1 MQMLDYNEIKSHKIM
16 KKNKI
21 MRYLSA
27 TLLILLTSITAAQQA
42 SRFTLAPGDQ
52 IAISVFDE
60 PDLSV
65 EFTLSDNGVVNYP
78 LLGEIRV
85 AGLTMPELEKRIAD
99 GLRGDYL
106 IKPEVTVSMTQYRMF
121 YLNGEVNRP
130 GGYPYQP
137 GLTLEKALALAG
149 GLSPRAARKKI
160 EVKRASDV
168 SDATEIIRMS
178 DPVQAGDVITV
189 PQSFF

>member
-1 MQMLDYNEIKSHKIM
+1 M
-16 KKNKI
+16 KKMHIFRNVG
-21 MRYLSA
+21 A
-27 TLLILLTSITAAQQA
+27 TLLVLVTSLAAAQQVA
-42 SRFTLAPGDQ
+42 DYVLGPGDQ
-52 IAISVFDE
+52 VAISVFGE

-65 EFTLSDNGVVNYP
+65 EFTLSDNGALNYP
-78 LLGEIRV
+78 FLGEIRV

-106 IKPEVTVSMTQYRMF
+106 INPEVAVSMKQYRQF
-121 YLNGEVNRP
+121 FLNGEVNRP

-149 GLSPRAARKKI
+149 GLSPRAARNKI
-160 EVKRASDV
+160 EVKRANNLSGAAV
-168 SDATEIIRMS
+168 RIKMP
-178 DPVQAGDVITV
+178 DPVRAGDVITV

>member
-1 MQMLDYNEIKSHKIM
+1 MLDYKKTKLPKAM
-16 KKNKI
+16 KKNQI
-21 MRYLSA
+21 VRCVGA
-27 TLLILLTSITAAQQA
+27 TMLILLTSIAAAQQA
-42 SRFTLAPGDQ
+42 TRFTLAPGDQ
-52 IAISVFDE
+52 VAISVFDE

-65 EFTLSDNGVVNYP
+65 EFTLSDNGVLNYP

-106 IKPEVTVSMTQYRMF
+106 INPDVTVSMLQYRQF

-160 EVKRASDV
+160 EVKRASDLSGV
-168 SDATEIIRMS
+168 AVIIDMS
-178 DPVQAGDVITV
+178 DPIHAGDVITV

>member
-1 MQMLDYNEIKSHKIM
+1 MLKIM
-16 KKNKI
+16 KKLHI
-21 MRYLSA
+21 LSLLAA
-27 TLLILLTSITAAQQA
+27 TLLILPMSLAAAQQA
-42 SRFTLAPGDQ
+42 TDYVLGPGDQ
-52 IAISVFDE
+52 VAISVFGE

-65 EFTLSDNGVVNYP
+65 EFTLSDNGMLNYP
-78 LLGEIRV
+78 FLGEIRI
-85 AGLTMPELEKRIAD
+85 AGLTMPELERRIAD

-106 IKPEVTVSMTQYRMF
+106 INPEVTVSMKQYRQF

-149 GLSPRAARKKI
+149 GLSPRAARNKI
-160 EVKRASDV
+160 LVKRAGDLSSEAV
-168 SDATEIIRMS
+168 SIRMS
-178 DPVQAGDVITV
+178 DPVRAGDVITV

>member
-1 MQMLDYNEIKSHKIM
+1 MQILKTVG
-16 KKNKI
+16 
-21 MRYLSA
+21 A
-27 TLLILLTSITAAQQA
+27 TLLMLLTTLASAQQA
-42 SRFTLAPGDQ
+42 TSYVLAPGDQ
-52 IAISVFDE
+52 VAISVFGE

-65 EFTLSDNGVVNYP
+65 QFTLSDNGALNYP
-78 LLGEIRV
+78 FLDEVRV
-85 AGLTMPELEKRIAD
+85 AGLTMPELEQRIAD

-106 IKPEVTVSMTQYRMF
+106 INPDVTVSMKQYRPF
-121 YLNGEVNRP
+121 YLNGEVKRP

-149 GLSPRAARKKI
+149 GLTPRAARNKI
-160 EVKRASDV
+160 EVKRASDA
-168 SDATEIIRMS
+168 SGATVKIKMA

>member
-1 MQMLDYNEIKSHKIM
+1 MLKTM
-16 KKNKI
+16 KKLHI
-21 MRYLSA
+21 IVSLGA
-27 TLLILLTSITAAQQA
+27 TLVVLATSLAAAQQV
-42 SRFTLAPGDQ
+42 SDYVLGPGDQ
-52 IAISVFDE
+52 VAISVFGE

-65 EFTLSDNGVVNYP
+65 EFTLGDSGALNYP
-78 LLGEIRV
+78 FLGEIRV

-106 IKPEVTVSMTQYRMF
+106 IKPDVTVSMKQYRQF

-149 GLSPRAARKKI
+149 GLSPRAARNKLV
-160 EVKRASDV
+160 VKRADKLSGV
-168 SDATEIIRMS
+168 EISIRMS
-178 DPVQAGDVITV
+178 DPVRAGDVITV

>member
-1 MQMLDYNEIKSHKIM
+1 M
-16 KKNKI
+16 KRNHI
-21 MRYLSA
+21 VRHVLA
-27 TLLILLTSITAAQQA
+27 VLLILLASLAAAQQA
-42 SRFTLAPGDQ
+42 TRYALGPGDQ
-52 IAISVFDE
+52 IAISVFGE

-65 EFTLSDNGVVNYP
+65 EFTLSDNGVLNYP

-85 AGLTMPELEKRIAD
+85 AGLTMPELEKRIAE

-106 IKPEVTVSMTQYRMF
+106 INPDVTVSMTQYRPVF
-121 YLNGEVNRP
+121 LNGEVKRP

-160 EVKRASDV
+160 EVKRASDLSGV
-168 SDATEIIRMS
+168 AAIIKMS
-178 DPVQAGDVITV
+178 DPVYAGDVITV